1 SASFVNRSTDSLQPM
16 GILAML
22 DEECIVPKASDATLA
37 TKLIDQHLGKHPN
50 FEKPK
55 PPKGKQ
61 AEAHFAMRHYAG
73 TVRYNVT
80 NWLEKNKDPLND
92 TLVSV
97 MKQSKKN
104 DLLVEIWQDYT
115 TQEEAAA
122 LEKKSGGATKKKGK
136 SGSFMTVSMLYR
148 ESLNKLMTMLHST
161 HPHFI
166 RCIIPNEKKASGV
179 IDAGLVLNQLT
190 CNGVLEGIRIC
201 RKGFPNRMLHP
212 DYVQRYA
219 ILAADE
225 AAAEGKKDPKKAATN
240 MMARLVKDKVLVD
253 ENFRVGLT
261 KVFFKAGIVAHLEDK
276 RDEKL
281 AKLLTGLQAQIRWYY
296 QGVEKK
302 RNEKKKNAFL
312 VIQRNI
318 RQWGFLRN
326 WSWFKLYGKIG
337 PMVKEGKVEEQI
349 SEMNS
354 QVNAWKDQLAQESE
368 ARRQLKEGAERMTK
382 EINDLNSQLEKQHG
396 SNKDIEE
403 RINQLDQS
411 KAALEGR
418 LSDAQSRLD
427 YEEQCGHD
435 IIGSKKRVEAECA
448 EIKKTAQELDLTLKK
463 AEAEKAAKEN
473 QIRSLTE
480 EMKSQDDN
488 ISKLSKER
496 RAQEEANK
504 KLQDDLQ
511 AVEEANL
518 ANQKLRQKLAQT
530 LEDVEENL
538 DKEKRNRADA
548 DKARRKAEGELK
560 IAQETLDEMAKQKSD
575 IENAL
580 RRKEHE
586 MQTLSMKLEDETNG
600 VSKLQRFIKEDE
612 ARMADLLSQLSEEK
626 EARGRSER
634 SRGELQNEYDEMA
647 DQLDE
652 QQRAIATQIEF
663 SKKKDSELNKLRRDL
678 DESGMKFGEALAAL
692 KKKGQDGAMEMN
704 DQIEQVQKAKG
715 RLEKEKGQLQRAFE
729 EASQAL
735 DIESKARGEMERVAK
750 NNEVR
755 LLELRLRAEEQSR
768 QLTDFISSK
777 GRLHNEN
784 SELARQVADLEHQS
798 MNLNKAKILLTN
810 QLEESKRQADDE
822 ARERQNLSNLSRNLQ
837 RDVDH
842 VKESVEDE
850 IAAKGEATRQLSRA
864 QNELEIWK
872 SKFESEGLIGADE
885 FDEVRRRQN
894 AKVVELQDALDAA
907 NAKIVQLEN
916 SKTRL
921 ASEADANRTEAEH
934 HATAASTLEKK
945 QKAFDKVIDEWKKKV
960 DDLYVELDNAQ
971 RDSRSLAADAHKLRG
986 QHDALADQ
994 SEGLKRENKALS
1006 DELRDYTEALGEGGR
1021 HTHAL
1026 QKHLRRLEVDKDEL
1040 QRALDEAEA
1049 ALEAEESKATRATIE
1064 IGQIRQEIEKRIS
1077 EKEEEFENAR
1087 KTHQNHLESIQVT
1100 LDQESKM
1107 KNDLLRIKKK
1117 LESDVGELEIALD
1130 HANQANE
1137 DAQKNIRRY
1146 TEQIRD
1152 LQVSIDEEQRRREEF
1167 RELYASTERK
1177 LAAAKTEQ
1185 EDLITKLDQLERA
1198 RRQFESTAHE
1208 QQEMNNELNSQNVA
1222 FTAARNQLD
1231 SEINLL
1237 RTDLLECQSEITAS
1251 EERGRRAV
1259 VEAAKLAD
1267 ELRHEQERAQ
1277 HLERF
1282 KKQLE
1287 SQAKDLQDRADT
1299 AEAAVVKGGQKAVLK
1314 AESKLKTLQVDYE
1327 NESRRAQETG
1337 KALSRADRR
1346 VRELDFQVNEDK
1358 KNYDKLQELVEK
1370 LHSKLKQQKKA
1381 LEEAEEQATQNL
1393 NKYRTI
1399 QMALESAEER
1409 ADAAETS
1416 LVRIRSKVRSSGE
1429 K

>member
-1 SASFVNRSTDSLQPM
+1 LQPM

-22 DEECIVPKASDATLA
+22 DEECIVPKASDQTLA
-37 TKLIDQHLGKHPN
+37 AKLIDQHLGKHPN

-73 TVRYNVT
+73 TVRYNVM

-92 TLVSV
+92 TVVQV
-97 MKQSKKN
+97 MKNSKKN
-104 DLLVEIWQDYT
+104 ELLVEVWQDYT
-115 TQEEAAA
+115 TQEEQAA
-122 LEKKSGGATKKKGK
+122 LEKKSGGAAKKKGK

-212 DYVQRYA
+212 DFVQRYA

-225 AAAEGKKDPKKAATN
+225 AAAEGKKDPKKAAAM
-240 MMARLVKDKVLVD
+240 MMARLVKEKTLVED
-253 ENFRVGLT
+253 NFRVGLT

-281 AKLLTGLQAQIRWYY
+281 ARLLTGLQAQIRWYY

-302 RNEKKKNAFL
+302 RNMAKKEAFL
-312 VIQRNI
+312 IIQRNI
-318 RQWGFLRN
+318 RQWGFLR
-326 WSWFKLYGKIG
+326 SWPWFRLYGKIG
-337 PMVKEGKVEEQI
+337 PMIKEGKVEEQI
-349 SEMNS
+349 AQMTT
-354 QVNAWKDQLAQESE
+354 QANAWKDQLDQATE

-382 EINDLNSQLEKQHG
+382 EISDLNAHMEKQHG

-403 RINQLDQS
+403 RINQLDQA
-411 KAALEGR
+411 KAAVEGR
-418 LSDAQSRLD
+418 LADAQSRLD
-427 YEEQCGHD
+427 YEEQVAHE
-435 IIGSKKRVEAECA
+435 ILSAKKRVEAECA

-473 QIRSLTE
+473 QIRALSE
-480 EMKSQDDN
+480 EMKSQDEN
-488 ISKLSKER
+488 ITKLSKER

-548 DKARRKAEGELK
+548 DKSRRKAEGELK
-560 IAQETLDEMAKQKSD
+560 IAQETLDELSKQKAD

-600 VSKLQRFIKEDE
+600 VSKLQRLIKEDE
-612 ARMADLLSQLSEEK
+612 ARMADLLSQLAEEK

-647 DQLDE
+647 DQLEE

-678 DESGMKFGEALAAL
+678 DESGMKFGEAMAAL

-704 DQIEQVQKAKG
+704 DQIEQVQKAKS
-715 RLEKEKGQLQRAFE
+715 RLEKEKGQLQRQFE
-729 EASQAL
+729 EATQAFDL
-735 DIESKARGEMERVAK
+735 ESKARGEMERIAK

-777 GRLHNEN
+777 GRLGNEN
-784 SELARQVADLEHQS
+784 SELARQVQDLEHQS

-810 QLEESKRQADDE
+810 QLEESKRFADE
-822 ARERQNLSNLSRNLQ
+822 ESRERQNLSNLSRNLQ

-842 VKESVEDE
+842 LKEQVEDE
-850 IAAKGEATRQLSRA
+850 IAAKGETTRQLSRA

-960 DDLYVELDNAQ
+960 DDLYIELDNAQ

-1152 LQVSIDEEQRRREEF
+1152 LQAAIDEEQRRREEF
-1167 RELYASTERK
+1167 RELYAATERK

-1198 RRQFESTAHE
+1198 RRQMESTAHE

-1222 FTAARNQLD
+1222 YTAARNQLD

-1237 RTDLLECQSEITAS
+1237 RSDLLECSSEIVAS

-1277 HLERF
+1277 QLERF

-1327 NESRRAQETG
+1327 NESRRGQETS